1 MKTARRRSARA
12 TPRRRSAAGNGDG
25 VDRRYL
31 VPGLSRGLATLA
43 LFTRA
48 EPALTLAEVAKG
60 LGLSRS
66 AAFRLIYTLEKD
78 GFVARDEET
87 RRFHLTSKVLSLG
100 FEFLHSQTVTEIA
113 QPYLRRLSDRTGAAA
128 YLAILDGWHAVYLT
142 RAVPSV
148 GLVSNLQIGAR
159 LPAHTTSSGR
169 IMLAFQPEDRLDAIH
184 RQLRREARGL
194 AEASL
199 QEFRA
204 QVLADRRR
212 GYVFHK
218 STVDPGLVSLAC
230 PVRDHEALPVAAVT
244 VIAPEKVSETFG
256 GEKALRPLVAGAV
269 AEMSRK
275 LGYRG

>member
-1 MKTARRRSARA
+1 
-12 TPRRRSAAGNGDG
+12 
-25 VDRRYL
+25 

-48 EPALTLAEVAKG
+48 QPAMTLAEVAKG

-66 AAFRLIYTLEKD
+66 AAFRLIYTLERD

-87 RRFHLTSKVLSLG
+87 RRFQLTSKVLSLG
-100 FEFLHSQTVTEIA
+100 FEFLHSRTVTEIA
-113 QPYLRRLSDRTGAAA
+113 QPHLRRLSDRTGAAA

-142 RAVPSV
+142 RAVPAV

-169 IMLAFQPEDRLDAIH
+169 VMLAFQPDDRLEAIH
-184 RQLRREARGL
+184 RQLRREARGVPH
-194 AEASL
+194 ATSF
-199 QEFRA
+199 QDFGS

-212 GYVFHK
+212 GHVFHK

-230 PVRDHEALPVAAVT
+230 PVRDHDALPVAAVT
-244 VIAPEKVSETFG
+244 VIAPEKLSEMFG
-256 GEKALRPLVAGAV
+256 GEKALQPLVAGAV
-269 AEMSRK
+269 ADISGK